1 MKAVF
6 TSPQAN
12 GNICIRINSEAM
24 EGEYALDMTPQDL
37 IAEDAS
43 GNRLG
48 MVEWAYQ
55 DVDGVVVPV
64 APADVQAVLDAKQA
78 AADKVVAAT
87 AIRAT
92 FETDSEAP
100 VTVTITEGTF
110 TFNGGQDSAGYIQGA
125 VQLAQALSETTV
137 DITDINNVRVTMS
150 FESAMTVAT
159 AIGQAF
165 RVTFFA
171 KQDAL
176 AALNV

>member
-6 TSPQAN
+6 TLPQVN
-12 GNICIRINSEAM
+12 GNICVRINSDAM

-37 IAEDAS
+37 LAEDMS

-55 DVDGVVVPV
+55 DVDGSVTTVSPSG
-64 APADVQAVLDAKQA
+64 VQATLDAQA
-78 AADKVVAAT
+78 AAAAKVTQEAQ
-87 AIRAT
+87 IRAT
-92 FETDSEAP
+92 FDVTSEAP

-125 VQLAQALSETTV
+125 VQLAQALLETTV
-137 DITDINNVRVTMS
+137 DITDVNNVRRTMS
-150 FESAMTVAT
+150 FESASVVAV
-159 AIGQAF
+159 AVGQAF
-165 RVTFFA
+165 RTAFFI

-176 AALNV
+176 AALNA